1 MQFTNSSNPND
12 LLAPLPLEFNEH
24 WPRGR
29 QCSVSSTTSSCTT
42 SSRAS
47 SPTDAWPAR
56 RASISTR
63 TIRRHHPYLPADKYR
78 AVLSSTYDNADA
90 MLVLP
95 LPAEALDENNKPIPE
110 KLQKYKS
117 GKAYLV
123 VGPLAYE
130 LRDPQNRARLRA
142 AVHPYRFV
150 PRNPSPPSP
159 IATPTLPDAMRRVS
173 MSSDVSDADTAM
185 TEQ

>member
-1 MQFTNSSNPND
+1 M
-12 LLAPLPLEFNEH
+12 
-24 WPRGR
+24 
-29 QCSVSSTTSSCTT
+29 TSSCTT

-56 RASISTR
+56 RSSISTR
-63 TIRRHHPYLPADKYR
+63 NVRRHHPYLSADKYR
-78 AVLSSTYDNADA
+78 VVLSDSYETADA

-110 KLQKYKS
+110 KLAKCKP

-123 VGPLAYE
+123 VGPLAVD

-142 AVHPYRFV
+142 AVHPYRFI
-150 PRNPSPPSP
+150 PRNPAPSP
-159 IATPTLPDAMRRVS
+159 TATPTLPEAMRRVS
-173 MSSDVSDADTAM
+173 VSSDASDSEMSA
-185 TEQ
+185 Q